1 MILKNNTRRLPLL
14 KNKKFLL
21 GFNKKQLF
29 AYLQI
34 IFLITSFIKKIFIEY
49 LVDTKQLN
57 EQ

>member
-1 MILKNNTRRLPLL
+1 MILKNNTRRSPLL

-34 IFLITSFIKKIFIEY
+34 IFLITFIKKIFIEY